1 MDKKSEIP
9 RKRFLFTHFKT
20 YIFRGLLTLIP
31 LFLTLFVIR
40 LLYTFIDQNIMDLFD
55 QWLKVRIPGFGLFLL
70 LLTLY
75 FAGLLGSRIFGRQV
89 LGIIEKVSQR
99 IPLIGTTYRIGKQLA
114 ETLSLPEKQVFKKVV
129 LVDFLKPGI
138 WTIGFVTG
146 TIIDTKNNN
155 QKLLKVFIPT
165 PPNPTSGTMVVV
177 KESETRDP
185 GWSIEEALKAV
196 LSGGVI
202 GPSQI

>member
-1 MDKKSEIP
+1 MSATNSPIK
-9 RKRFLFTHFKT
+9 RKTIFIHIKT
-20 YIFRGLLTLIP
+20 YVFRGLLTLIP
-31 LFLTLFVIR
+31 LFLTIFVIR
-40 LLYTFIDQNIMDLFD
+40 FLYTFIDQNIMDLFD
-55 QWLKVRIPGFGLFLL
+55 QWLGLRIPGLGLFLL

-75 FAGLLGSRIFGRQV
+75 LAGILGSRIFGRQI
-89 LGIIEKVSQR
+89 LGIIEKISQK

-129 LVDFLKPGI
+129 LVDYLKPGI

-146 TIIDTKNNN
+146 TIIDTKNKN

-165 PPNPTSGTMVVV
+165 PPNPTSGTMVLVR
-177 KESETRDP
+177 ESETRDP

-196 LSGGVI
+196 L
-202 GPSQI
+202 